1 MIAQKIPLETSSL
14 EQRLASFDIDA
25 ENQIAFQRISDILRP
40 YAEDLADLYLKGFFA
55 SSGITVDARTFAEQA
70 AKLTVYSREK
80 YTPPIDAAWIG
91 RVETMGRLQFKLGT
105 PNHANLGSL
114 DRTHRRSA
122 ELIFEA
128 TPDRADAVY
137 LIDQLWR
144 ITALENEVMATI
156 VQTLRNRAFDAHLAD
171 NASSFESSIARIATT
186 AHERSGTARDMAA
199 AVDDAAKALVALSQ
213 DVAASAVQ
221 STDAMT
227 DAARMSGGLN
237 RAIDAIDGALASA
250 FQTFDDLAETASAT
264 GAGAD
269 KLSDHEQSIARVV
282 AQISNVADRTGILA
296 LNALIEAASAGSA
309 GAGFAVVA
317 NEMKALAG
325 QTAQATQDILLQ
337 LKGIAAT
344 SQQTIAAH
352 ATMEEKFSVLRET
365 TGRMRSSLSDQTH
378 SIAQIANRID
388 ETAQST
394 RSVSQSISLINER
407 ASRVSVDIAEVT
419 GNVSELDGQL
429 QDLGYSAQAFLA
441 QLAR

>member
-1 MIAQKIPLETSSL
+1 MTS
-14 EQRLASFDIDA
+14 
-25 ENQIAFQRISDILRP
+25 
-40 YAEDLADLYLKGFFA
+40 
-55 SSGITVDARTFAEQA
+55 
-70 AKLTVYSREK
+70 
-80 YTPPIDAAWIG
+80 
-91 RVETMGRLQFKLGT
+91 
-105 PNHANLGSL
+105 
-114 DRTHRRSA
+114 
-122 ELIFEA
+122 
-128 TPDRADAVY
+128 
-137 LIDQLWR
+137 
-144 ITALENEVMATI
+144 
-156 VQTLRNRAFDAHLAD
+156 
-171 NASSFESSIARIATT
+171 
-186 AHERSGTARDMAA
+186 
-199 AVDDAAKALVALSQ
+199 
-213 DVAASAVQ
+213 
-221 STDAMT
+221 
-227 DAARMSGGLN
+227 
-237 RAIDAIDGALASA
+237 
-250 FQTFDDLAETASAT
+250 AETASAT

-429 QDLGYSAQAFLA
+429 QDLGYSTQAFLA